1 MQSLFPSPQ
10 SQEEPPPE
18 GETPPED
25 AAPDVQAE
33 LPDIDREKIAE
44 ALEPSRLRA
53 LAGDSW
59 DWLQANVLTLDTALQ
74 AALVA
79 ASILGAVLIYR
90 LLLRGLEVLKS
101 REDTPPAVRKTAIWL
116 RPLTWPLLLLIF
128 FAVSEIALNAV
139 AQPAFLPRVAV
150 SLTLAWIVIRLASSV
165 IREPFWA
172 RTLAFIAWSVAA
184 LSIFGLLEPLSA
196 ILDSVSV
203 TLGETRLS
211 PLTIVRGLIIAVIF
225 FWVAIWLSS
234 LLKNRIDR
242 LPSLTP
248 SVRIL
253 LSRAM
258 QLLLITTA
266 ILIALSSIGFP
277 LTALAVFSGAVGLG
291 IGFGLQQIFSN
302 LVSGVILLLDRSIK
316 PGDVIQVDD
325 TYGYVKSLGLRYASV
340 VTRDNHEHLIPNEEF
355 IVNKVVNWSFSDRAV
370 RIKKEVGVAYD
381 CDIRLARQLML
392 DAAASVERVLTHP
405 KPACNLSEFGD
416 SAIVLEIRFWISD
429 PQNGVRNVT
438 SDVLFAVWDA
448 FQENGIGIPFPQQD
462 LHIKSAEPGVFTIAQ
477 GEPPPAPARREM
489 SEKDIAPPAGDDGAA
504 RTGESR

>member
-1 MQSLFPSPQ
+1 MQSLFPSQQP
-10 SQEEPPPE
+10 QEEPPTE
-18 GETPPED
+18 GEAPPED
-25 AAPDVQAE
+25 AAPEIKTE
-33 LPDIDREKIAE
+33 LPEIDTERIAE
-44 ALEPSRLRA
+44 ALEPNRMRA
-53 LAGDSW
+53 MAMDSW
-59 DWLQANVLTLDTALQ
+59 DWIQANVLTIDTALQ
-74 AALVA
+74 GALVA
-79 ASILGAVLIYR
+79 ASILGAILLYR
-90 LLLRGLEVLKS
+90 LFLKGLETLKN
-101 REDTPPAVRKTAIWL
+101 REDTPPAVRKTAMWV
-116 RPLTWPLLLLIF
+116 RPLSWPLVLLIF
-128 FAVSEIALNAV
+128 FALSELALDALG
-139 AQPAFLPRVAV
+139 QPAFLPRVAV

-172 RTLAFIAWSVAA
+172 RTLAFMAWSIAA
-184 LSIFGLLEPLSA
+184 LSIFGLLDP
-196 ILDSVSV
+196 ITTVLDSVSFPFGDSRV
-203 TLGETRLS
+203 SL
-211 PLTIVRGLIIAVIF
+211 LTIIRGIIFAVVF

-234 LLKNRIDR
+234 LLKHRIDR

-258 QLLLITTA
+258 QILLITIA
-266 ILIALSSIGFP
+266 VLIALSSVGIP

-381 CDIRLARQLML
+381 CDIRVARQLML
-392 DAAASVERVLTHP
+392 EAAASVERVLTHP

-448 FQENGIGIPFPQQD
+448 FQENGIGIPFPQRE
-462 LHIKSAEPGVFTIAQ
+462 LHIKSAEPGVFTVAQ
-477 GEPPPAPARREM
+477 GAPPAPPPPRDM
-489 SEKDIAPPAGDDGAA
+489 SDKDIAQPADA
-504 RTGESR
+504 RNDSAPSTES

>member
-1 MQSLFPSPQ
+1 MQSLFPSQ
-10 SQEEPPPE
+10 QTQEEPPPE
-18 GETPPED
+18 GEAAAN
-25 AAPDVQAE
+25 AAPDVQAD
-33 LPDIDREKIAE
+33 LPEINRERIAE
-44 ALEPSRLRA
+44 ALEPSRLRE
-53 LAGDSW
+53 LAADSW
-59 DWLQANVLTLDTALQ
+59 DWVLANVLTIDTALQ
-74 AALVA
+74 AALIA
-79 ASILGAVLIYR
+79 ASILGAVLIYG
-90 LLLRGLEVLKS
+90 LLLRGLEMLKV
-101 REDTPPAVRKTAIWL
+101 REDTPPTVRKTAIWL
-116 RPLTWPLLLLIF
+116 RPLSWPLLLLIF
-128 FAVSEIALNAV
+128 FALSEMALNAMG
-139 AQPAFLPRVAV
+139 QPAFLPRVAV

-165 IREPFWA
+165 IRDPFWA
-172 RTLAFIAWSVAA
+172 RTLTFIAWTVAA
-184 LSIFGLLEPLSA
+184 LSIFGLLGPISVV
-196 ILDSVSV
+196 LDSVSV

-234 LLKNRIDR
+234 MLKNRIDR

-258 QLLLITTA
+258 QLLLIVMA

-277 LTALAVFSGAVGLG
+277 LTTLAVFSGALGLG

-370 RIKKEVGVAYD
+370 RIKKQVGVAYD
-381 CDIRLARQLML
+381 SDLRAVRQFML
-392 DAAASVERVLTHP
+392 DAAASVERVLAHP
-405 KPACNLSEFGD
+405 KPACQLRDFDDN
-416 SAIVLEIRFWISD
+416 AVVMEIRFWISD

-438 SDVLFAVWDA
+438 SDVMFAMWDA
-448 FQENGIGIPFPQQD
+448 FRENGIGIPFPQRD
-462 LHIKSAEPGVFTIAQ
+462 LHIKSAERGVFTIAQ
-477 GEPPPAPARREM
+477 SEPPAPPPREM
-489 SEKDIAPPAGDDGAA
+489 SEQDVAPVDPDGDAP
-504 RTGESR
+504 ESDKPG